1 MGRSNNKN
9 NVHSIQKK
17 KRRSKRDRLP
27 FSRRQKGSGDGN
39 TIANNTI
46 GNDTI
51 YSDDK
56 LKGKGMLIVHNAAC
70 NHGKTND
77 GVIKGGERLANEML
91 DVIRDELRGC
101 NNSQKEGTQDVTIS
115 IIGNSLGGLYGRY
128 AVAHLAEVCKPI
140 QLPDKEEDVETRTS
154 YLMDDDVHIHLN
166 VFCSTASPHL
176 GCASHTYVKIPRTA
190 ELGVAKFLGETGS
203 DLFRTNDLLL
213 EMATSNRFLQ
223 PLASFRR
230 RIAYANAYR
239 TDFPV
244 PGSTAAFLDANSN
257 YPHRFEEST
266 ETCSLTER
274 GLIAATLH
282 TPRLPLEDRDTQQ
295 STTTNINDL
304 TAMSLALDSL
314 GWKKVVIDMRNK
326 FFPVPSLLKSDNNTE
341 ECPMR
346 QLRRSSN
353 GNAVKSSDIERAIST
368 GNVVRDIPL
377 GHNAIAAINRGT
389 TSTAVNSVGR
399 HVIDRL
405 SIELCNEIATWDVN
419 N

>member
-1 MGRSNNKN
+1 
-9 NVHSIQKK
+9 
-17 KRRSKRDRLP
+17 
-27 FSRRQKGSGDGN
+27 
-39 TIANNTI
+39 
-46 GNDTI
+46 
-51 YSDDK
+51 
-56 LKGKGMLIVHNAAC
+56 
-70 NHGKTND
+70 
-77 GVIKGGERLANEML
+77 
-91 DVIRDELRGC
+91 
-101 NNSQKEGTQDVTIS
+101 
-115 IIGNSLGGLYGRY
+115 
-128 AVAHLAEVCKPI
+128 
-140 QLPDKEEDVETRTS
+140 
-154 YLMDDDVHIHLN
+154 
-166 VFCSTASPHL
+166 
-176 GCASHTYVKIPRTA
+176 
-190 ELGVAKFLGETGS
+190 
-203 DLFRTNDLLL
+203 
-213 EMATSNRFLQ
+213 MATSNRFLQ

-257 YPHRFEEST
+257 YPHHLAENT

-282 TPRLPLEDRDTQQ
+282 TPRLPLDDRDTQQ

-326 FFPVPSLLKSDNNTE
+326 FFPVPSVLKFDSNTK

-353 GNAVKSSDIERAIST
+353 GNAVKSSDIERAISK
-368 GNVVRDIPL
+368 GNVVRSIPL

-399 HVIDRL
+399 HVIDSL
-405 SIELCNEIATWDVN
+405 SVELCNEIATWDAN
-419 N
+419 